1 MESTIDTGNE
11 LLPQED
17 KPQFLKILCIFS
29 FVSCG
34 LWLIIYAFMSMCL
47 GIEEQKVSEIFEQMA
62 TKNPEY
68 FSDMDG
74 VAFFHS
80 LGLMGLMGLAST
92 IVSAIGVIMMWQ
104 LRKAGFIVYAI
115 SELASNFIGMG
126 MDMGKLDKGMGS
138 VIFWV
143 IIDLIFIAMYF
154 VNLKHMKK

>member
-1 MESTIDTGNE
+1 
-11 LLPQED
+11 
-17 KPQFLKILCIFS
+17 
-29 FVSCG
+29 
-34 LWLIIYAFMSMCL
+34 
-47 GIEEQKVSEIFEQMA
+47 
-62 TKNPEY
+62 
-68 FSDMDG
+68 
-74 VAFFHS
+74 
-80 LGLMGLMGLAST
+80 MGLAST